1 MVTEW
6 DGKKT
11 KKICADE
18 ELEPVPMKSNSE
30 PNINGSTVALRMM
43 KLMGYSGSGGLGA
56 RGQGIEQPVE

>member
-56 RGQGIEQPVE
+56 RAQGIEQPVE

>member
-1 MVTEW
+1 MVTER

-18 ELEPVPMKSNSE
+18 ELAEPVPTEPNS
-30 PNINGSTVALRMM
+30 NINGSTVALRMM

-56 RGQGIEQPVE
+56 RAQGIEQPVE